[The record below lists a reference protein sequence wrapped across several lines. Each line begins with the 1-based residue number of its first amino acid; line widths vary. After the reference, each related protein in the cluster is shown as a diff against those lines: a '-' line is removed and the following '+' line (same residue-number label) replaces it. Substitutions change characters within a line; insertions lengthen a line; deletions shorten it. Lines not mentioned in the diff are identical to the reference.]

1 MGYLLPGFLLCRLG
15 VMVVSAEG
23 GGGGGGEEEEEEEEE
38 EVTAFAKARLDFV
51 R

>member
-23 GGGGGGEEEEEEEEE
+23 GGGGGGEEEEEEEE
-38 EVTAFAKARLDFV
+38 VTAFAKARLDFV